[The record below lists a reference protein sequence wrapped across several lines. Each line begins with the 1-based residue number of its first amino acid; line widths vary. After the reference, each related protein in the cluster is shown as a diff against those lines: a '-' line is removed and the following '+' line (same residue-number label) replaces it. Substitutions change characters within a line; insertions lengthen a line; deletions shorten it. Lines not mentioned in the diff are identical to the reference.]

1 MTTTTQKTITQLQ
14 TWQDAKAKAK
24 QQAKVL
30 RDLMANDKTIQ
41 ELKEAAEFAREAVN
55 AEVSQFKG
63 KHEAA
68 YAELEVLTDQA
79 AEQKSLFDD
88 LYLSC
93 AVRGESLTA
102 EELGAEVSM
111 TTKVKLVKKAE
122 PKEEPTDTEL

>member
-41 ELKEAAEFAREAVN
+41 ELKEAAKFAREAVN

-122 PKEEPTDTEL
+122 QKDEPTDTEL